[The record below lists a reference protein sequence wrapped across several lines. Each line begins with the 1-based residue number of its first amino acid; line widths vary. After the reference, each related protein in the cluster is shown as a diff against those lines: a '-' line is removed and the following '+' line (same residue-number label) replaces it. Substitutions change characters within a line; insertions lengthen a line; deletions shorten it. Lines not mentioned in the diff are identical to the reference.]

1 MGFLLFSQIS
11 QDLEQEDR
19 HRFLPTPPDWAGFPA
34 AAPAWHDS
42 QVRDAIEVRGVS
54 RRFDGYSALE
64 NINLTVQAGTF
75 VSLVGPSGC
84 GKSTL
89 LNLIAGLLAPSE
101 GTVSVFGETLRG
113 LNRRA
118 AYMFQQDA
126 LLPWKTVRQ
135 NIALGLELRG
145 EPSAEQT
152 NEWIRKV
159 GLDGFADRYPHQLSG
174 GMRKRVAMA
183 QVFITDPAILL
194 MDEPFSAL
202 DVHTRH
208 RMEAEAL
215 ALWQDSGKT
224 VLFVTHD
231 LEEAIALSDRVVLLS
246 AGPGS
251 RIAGEY
257 EIDLARPRN
266 LLDMKTDRRFQEIY
280 SAIWRTL
287 REEVL
292 KTHA

>member
-1 MGFLLFSQIS
+1 MQS
-11 QDLEQEDR
+11 
-19 HRFLPTPPDWAGFPA
+19 
-34 AAPAWHDS
+34 
-42 QVRDAIEVRGVS
+42 AIEVRGAE
-54 RRFDGYSALE
+54 RRFDGYVALE
-64 NINLTVQAGTF
+64 NIHLTVKAGTF

-89 LNLIAGLLAPSE
+89 LNLIAGLLTPTAGS
-101 GTVSVFGETLRG
+101 VLVFGEPLSG

-126 LLPWKTVRQ
+126 LLPWKTVSQ
-135 NIALGLELRG
+135 NISLGLELRG
-145 EPSAEQT
+145 EPSAAKT
-152 NEWIRKV
+152 AEWVRKV
-159 GLDGFADRYPHQLSG
+159 GLDGFADHYPHQLSG

-215 ALWQDSGKT
+215 ALWQGTGKT

-231 LEEAIALSDRVVLLS
+231 LEEAISLSDEVVLLS

-251 RIAGEY
+251 RIAGRY
-257 EIDLARPRN
+257 SIDLPRPRN
-266 LLDMKTDRRFQEIY
+266 LLDMKTDHRFQEIY
-280 SAIWRTL
+280 NAIWQTL
-287 REEVL
+287 RTEVL
-292 KTHA
+292 KTHE